1 MTREIIGKVL
11 DKAKED
17 KFQIVSK
24 KYFHARFVEV
34 SIDQMVKGAKIIGE
48 ISSTETLNP
57 YFDKPT
63 DIRYLADDD
72 ETPTSKS
79 LYISNVE
86 SLAVIENHKRHEI
99 SYPPIPG
106 SNVFEADEPDMRV
119 ALGLNESGID
129 IGYLKDG
136 RGLFLKINHDRLLR
150 SHTAILGQTG
160 SGKSYLAAKIAVEL
174 LKMKRSSEVPSR
186 VASPVIFD
194 SSGEYS
200 GKKEDVSQ
208 NKIASVFNILNANE
222 FHFPLLN
229 EKFLPILYE
238 IYDFD
243 DRQQSDLKYWFKNP
257 DVESIVSK
265 NDDVQS
271 ELFKQSTAMEI
282 IAKFHKLKITS
293 TEQLANALEEHL
305 KEYNKH
311 KGTDTINIPYNI
323 ISRMKNLN
331 LRIRKT
337 LPDNDLI
344 EYLSKGL
351 IIDLSDY
358 DSYEERQ
365 IAILIFLRQIYNY
378 AKAVKLKNKVL
389 IFIDEVHN
397 YIPSVYKSFCK
408 DEILR
413 IAREGRKYGLML
425 CLLSQRPRRVDP
437 TALSQCGNTFIFKIQ
452 NADDKKH
459 IFDSVSLPDKL
470 LNASIARFN
479 VGEALV
485 CGDIVNSPL
494 ICAVTPI
501 DDSFLEAER
510 KRSAAKY
517 LSEIKVLTDAGN

>member
-24 KYFHARFVEV
+24 KYSHVRFVEV
-34 SIDQMVKGAKIIGE
+34 PIDQMLKGAKIIGE
-48 ISSTETLNP
+48 ITGTETLNP

-72 ETPTSKS
+72 ETPASKS

-86 SLAVIENHKRHEI
+86 SLAVIENRKRYKM

-106 SNVFEADEPDMRV
+106 TNVFEADESDMRV
-119 ALGLNESGID
+119 ALGLNDSGID
-129 IGYLKDG
+129 VGYLKDG
-136 RGLFLKINHDRLLR
+136 RGLFLKINQDQLLR

-200 GKKEDVSQ
+200 GRKEDISQ

-243 DRQQSDLKYWFKNP
+243 DRQESDLKYWFKNP
-257 DVESIVSK
+257 DLESIVPK
-265 NDDVQS
+265 NDHVQS
-271 ELFKQSTAMEI
+271 GLFKQSTAMEI

-293 TEQLANALEEHL
+293 TDQFANALEEHL
-305 KEYNKH
+305 KEYNKL
-311 KGTDTINIPYNI
+311 KDTDSINIPYNI
-323 ISRMKNLN
+323 ISRMKKLN

-337 LPDNDLI
+337 MPDNDFI

-358 DSYEERQ
+358 ESYEERQ

-378 AKAVKLKNKVL
+378 AKSAKLKNKIL

-425 CLLSQRPRRVDP
+425 CLLSQRPKRVDP

-470 LNASIARFN
+470 LNTSTARFN
-479 VGEALV
+479 VGESIV
-485 CGDIVNSPL
+485 CGDIVSSPI
-494 ICAVTPI
+494 ICSITEI
-501 DDSFLEAER
+501 DKLFLEEER
-510 KRSAAKY
+510 KRSAEKY
-517 LSEIKVLTDAGN
+517 LSEIKAL